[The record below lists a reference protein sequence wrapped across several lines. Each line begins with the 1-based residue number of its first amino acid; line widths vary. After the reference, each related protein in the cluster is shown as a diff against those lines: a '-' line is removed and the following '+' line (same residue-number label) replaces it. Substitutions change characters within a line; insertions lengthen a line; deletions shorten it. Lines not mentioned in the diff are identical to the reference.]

1 MRPASVRITGWGMY
15 APERVLTNA
24 DLERLVD
31 TSDEWIVSRT
41 GIRERRVAAPHEST
55 ATLAAVAGKR
65 AIAVAGLEPDDIDL
79 ILVATLTP
87 DYWMPSTAALVK
99 EAIGNSRAAAM
110 DVMAACSGF
119 VYAYATADAY
129 IRSGMYRNVLVCGAE
144 LLTRFLDFTDRNTCI
159 LFGDGAGAVVVS
171 GSTEEGGGMSGLE
184 LTTDPDGA
192 YMIWLPSGGSRSPA
206 SPETIR
212 RGEHFVRMEGKET
225 YRYATKTLATSALKA
240 IERAGW
246 TLDEIDLVIPHQA
259 NVRIIESVAKRPRDP
274 HGQDVRERRPL
285 RQHVGGLGR
294 HRPRRGGRLRAHQG
308 RRSDRPGRLRGR
320 LHVRRRGPRV
330 DRRSAP
336 RPPRR
341 GGRTDRQ
348 RPGAARLGFGRP
360 DAAAPDGRPRG
371 RAARAPRRR
380 RPGRARPRAQGG
392 PRMIDL
398 TGKSAVVTGGSRGI
412 GRAIGLRLAR
422 QGADVCFSYRGN
434 APAAEST
441 AAEITALG
449 RRALAVQGDASDP
462 AAAEALVKA
471 ALEAYGK
478 VDILVNNAGITR
490 DDLIMRMSLD
500 AWRDVLETNLF
511 GAFYAIKAVTRPMLK
526 ARSGRI
532 VNITSVSGQAGQTGQ
547 ANYSSAKAGLIG
559 LTKATARELASR
571 GITCNAVAPGFV
583 LTELTKDL
591 AEPLQAE
598 ITART
603 PLGRFGTTEEIAD
616 AVAFLVSDEAA
627 FITGQVLA
635 VDGGLV
641 MM

>member
-1 MRPASVRITGWGMY
+1 V
-15 APERVLTNA
+15 
-24 DLERLVD
+24 
-31 TSDEWIVSRT
+31 
-41 GIRERRVAAPHEST
+41 
-55 ATLAAVAGKR
+55 
-65 AIAVAGLEPDDIDL
+65 
-79 ILVATLTP
+79 
-87 DYWMPSTAALVK
+87 
-99 EAIGNSRAAAM
+99 
-110 DVMAACSGF
+110 
-119 VYAYATADAY
+119 
-129 IRSGMYRNVLVCGAE
+129 
-144 LLTRFLDFTDRNTCI
+144 
-159 LFGDGAGAVVVS
+159 
-171 GSTEEGGGMSGLE
+171 
-184 LTTDPDGA
+184 
-192 YMIWLPSGGSRSPA
+192 
-206 SPETIR
+206 
-212 RGEHFVRMEGKET
+212 
-225 YRYATKTLATSALKA
+225 
-240 IERAGW
+240 
-246 TLDEIDLVIPHQA
+246 
-259 NVRIIESVAKRPRDP
+259 
-274 HGQDVRERRPL
+274 
-285 RQHVGGLGR
+285 
-294 HRPRRGGRLRAHQG
+294 
-308 RRSDRPGRLRGR
+308 
-320 LHVRRRGPRV
+320 
-330 DRRSAP
+330 
-336 RPPRR
+336 
-341 GGRTDRQ
+341 
-348 RPGAARLGFGRP
+348 
-360 DAAAPDGRPRG
+360 
-371 RAARAPRRR
+371 
-380 RPGRARPRAQGG
+380 
-392 PRMIDL
+392 IDL

-434 APAAEST
+434 AAAAEST

-449 RRALAVQGDASDP
+449 RGALAIQGDATDP
-462 AAAEALVKA
+462 ETADRVVKA
-471 ALEAYGK
+471 ALEAHGK

-583 LTELTKDL
+583 LTELTQDL

-598 ITART
+598 VTART